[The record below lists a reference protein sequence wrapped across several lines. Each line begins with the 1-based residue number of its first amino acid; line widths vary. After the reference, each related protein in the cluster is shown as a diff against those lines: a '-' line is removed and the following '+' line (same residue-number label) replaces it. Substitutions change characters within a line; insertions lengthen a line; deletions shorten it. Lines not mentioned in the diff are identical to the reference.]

1 MWELLLLFWGP
12 LLAAFGTEVLL
23 CRLTRRRGQVLR
35 LLPVCVMVLPAYG
48 IWDAWAAQGFFW
60 ELGVL
65 LWVGIGAAILLGLLA
80 GWLLGRRNRKEDR
93 T

>member
-1 MWELLLLFWGP
+1 
-12 LLAAFGTEVLL
+12 
-23 CRLTRRRGQVLR
+23 
-35 LLPVCVMVLPAYG
+35 MVLPAYG
-48 IWDAWAAQGFFW
+48 IWDAWAAQSFFW